1 MTVFILVLFS
11 AICLFGIRESSKV
24 ALTIMSFHILT
35 MFVIAITSMV
45 RWGIN
50 GNSTLSDN
58 WHAAQPHSTTQ
69 IVKQIFFGVSLAFL
83 GNTGIPPLWSE
94 D

>member
-11 AICLFGIRESSKV
+11 AICLLGIRESSKV

-35 MFVIAITSMV
+35 MLVIAITAMV

-50 GNSTLSDN
+50 GNSTLSEN
-58 WHAAQPHSTTQ
+58 WHAAQPPSPEQ
-69 IVKQIFFGVSLAFL
+69 IIKQIFFGVSLAFL
-83 GNTGIPPLWSE
+83 GNTGNYPSLW
-94 D
+94 